1 VGDVPHERR
10 EHGLRDGRDPPQI
23 PAAYRGCLWIP
34 KMLLRSDGLSGK
46 VWNVFSASL
55 VSTDDLATIRSL
67 LESSGLPTSDLES
80 AQPTFAV
87 VHDGNTVIAAGALQT
102 FGAAALLR
110 SVVVASDRRGG
121 GFGRRIVQ
129 ELEDMA
135 RAAQVAQ
142 LILLTHT
149 ASHFF
154 VRQGYRAIERS
165 AAPLDIQMSEQF
177 RALCP
182 STAVCM
188 AKSLISPEWP
198 E

>member
-1 VGDVPHERR
+1 
-10 EHGLRDGRDPPQI
+10 
-23 PAAYRGCLWIP
+23 
-34 KMLLRSDGLSGK
+34 MLLRSDGLSGK
-46 VWNVFSASL
+46 VSNVFSASL

-67 LESSGLPTSDLES
+67 LESSGLPTSGLES

-87 VHDGNTVIAAGALQT
+87 VHNGNTVIAAGALQT